1 MNKASDL
8 QPTEEAL
15 YVPDCNR
22 SGNVQSRLASYIGCH
37 HTYVR
42 ESFGDFSPNSLVT
55 TRLFL
60 LAMLPKSAPSRCLL
74 SLIEPQM
81 SLTARR
87 TQHQVFQ
94 FNHHQARYKNAQVPQ
109 RHIGTRS
116 TSNVKESTPRTHYT
130 LFPLTFPA
138 GPPPAGPFKVDLTRL
153 KKEFLQLQSRAHPDL
168 HQGNNKDRAEGISAA
183 INDAYKTLQHPLLRA
198 QYLLSLR
205 GTEIADYVDD
215 DSDQELIMDVLEI
228 REAIEDA
235 ETPEE
240 IAKLQGLNAERIR
253 ACVERLEEL
262 FAKDDLCGT
271 RTEIGRLKYWCSI
284 EEALREWDIGK
295 NAD

>member
-1 MNKASDL
+1 
-8 QPTEEAL
+8 
-15 YVPDCNR
+15 
-22 SGNVQSRLASYIGCH
+22 
-37 HTYVR
+37 
-42 ESFGDFSPNSLVT
+42 
-55 TRLFL
+55 
-60 LAMLPKSAPSRCLL
+60 MLPKGAPSRCLL
-74 SLIEPQM
+74 RLVEPQI
-81 SLTARR
+81 SLTAPRA
-87 TQHQVFQ
+87 QHQNLHS
-94 FNHHQARYKNAQVPQ
+94 NHHQARYKNAQVPQ
-109 RHIGTRS
+109 RHLRTRS
-116 TSNVKESTPRTHYT
+116 TSNEEESTFRTHYT

-183 INDAYKTLQHPLLRA
+183 INDAYKTLQHPLPRA
-198 QYLLSLR
+198 QYILSLR

-215 DSDQELIMDVLEI
+215 SSDQGLIMEVLEV

-253 ACVERLEEL
+253 DCVERLEEF
-262 FAKDDLCGT
+262 FAKDDLPGA
-271 RTEIGRLKYWCSI
+271 RTEVGRLKYWCSI
-284 EEALREWDIGK
+284 EEALREWEVGK

>member
-1 MNKASDL
+1 M
-8 QPTEEAL
+8 
-15 YVPDCNR
+15 
-22 SGNVQSRLASYIGCH
+22 
-37 HTYVR
+37 
-42 ESFGDFSPNSLVT
+42 
-55 TRLFL
+55 
-60 LAMLPKSAPSRCLL
+60 LAMLPKSAPLRCLL
-74 SLIEPQM
+74 RQVEPQI

-87 TQHQVFQ
+87 AQHQIFHS
-94 FNHHQARYKNAQVPQ
+94 NHPQVSYKNAQVPQ
-109 RHIGTRS
+109 RHIGTSS
-116 TSNVKESTPRTHYT
+116 TFNEEEHTFRTHYT
-130 LFPLTFPA
+130 LFPLTFPV

-215 DSDQELIMDVLEI
+215 NSDQGLIMDVLEV

-240 IAKLQGLNAERIR
+240 ITKLQRLNAERIR
-253 ACVERLEEL
+253 GCVERLEEF
-262 FAKDDLCGT
+262 FAKDDLPGA
-271 RTEIGRLKYWCSI
+271 RTEVGRLKYWCSI
-284 EEALREWDIGK
+284 EEALREWEGGK
-295 NAD
+295 NAV

>member
-1 MNKASDL
+1 MLWNHLETAPP
-8 QPTEEAL
+8 QAL
-15 YVPDCNR
+15 EV
-22 SGNVQSRLASYIGCH
+22 
-37 HTYVR
+37 
-42 ESFGDFSPNSLVT
+42 SLLT
-55 TRLFL
+55 LLSTNRLFL
-60 LAMLPKSAPSRCLL
+60 LDMLPKGTPLRCLL
-74 SLIEPQM
+74 RLMKPQV

-87 TQHQVFQ
+87 TQHQSFH
-94 FNHHQARYKNAQVPQ
+94 FNRHQARYKKGQVPQ
-109 RHIGTRS
+109 RQIGTRS
-116 TSNVKESTPRTHYT
+116 TSNVEEPTFRTHYT

-168 HQGNNKDRAEGISAA
+168 HQGNNKDRAEGISAT

-215 DSDQELIMDVLEI
+215 NSDQELIMDVLET

-240 IAKLQGLNAERIR
+240 IAKLQGLNEERIR

-262 FAKDDLCGT
+262 FAKDDLGGT
-271 RTEIGRLKYWCSI
+271 RTEVGRLKYWCSI
-284 EEALREWDIGK
+284 EEALKEWDVGK